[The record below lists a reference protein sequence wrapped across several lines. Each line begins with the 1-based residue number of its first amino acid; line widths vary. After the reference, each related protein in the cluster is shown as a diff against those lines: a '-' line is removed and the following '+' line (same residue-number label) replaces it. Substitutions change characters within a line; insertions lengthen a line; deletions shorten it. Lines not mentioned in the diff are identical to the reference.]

1 MFTKADPLWYFKV
14 RYSKNNTGTNFKHT
28 DIDKL
33 PSLSYRFSEGSNWKA
48 TDYRV
53 ATRWEDVSQWFEKYW
68 ETRPNPNSAVNRGLY
83 EKDLEQAIL
92 SAISELNERWTVKL
106 EREFEEAFDDK
117 LLGFLSG
124 EKQNK

>member
-33 PSLSYRFSEGSNWKA
+33 PSLSYRFAEGSNWKA

-53 ATRWEDVSQWFEKYW
+53 ETRWKDVYQWYEKYW
-68 ETRPNPNSAVNRGLY
+68 ETRPSPNSVVNRGLY

-106 EREFEEAFDDK
+106 EREFEEAFDEK

-124 EKQNK
+124 EKKNE